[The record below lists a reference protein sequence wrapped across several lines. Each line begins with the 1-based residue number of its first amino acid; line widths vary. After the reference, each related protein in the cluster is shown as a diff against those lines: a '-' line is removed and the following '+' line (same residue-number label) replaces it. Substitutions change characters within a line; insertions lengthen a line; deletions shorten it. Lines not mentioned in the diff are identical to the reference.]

1 MKAGTSF
8 WIITCMA
15 REGCLLL
22 NIGKVQKQVIL
33 FLAGFVLGV
42 LYIYMIGC
50 QETDFLGIQ
59 SLMQISFLEIGYRD
73 YFLYLLKRRGLL
85 GLGMVLIGMTA
96 AGQLLL
102 AGIVMYFGMS
112 IGGMLSVMI
121 LRYGWKGIMLGL
133 GFCLPQDL
141 FYIPAGSMGISLMAA
156 YGRKKNDR
164 LQIYHT
170 GEKKKNQLR
179 RILSVLGVT
188 IIGILAE
195 CYVNPLLVKTVL
207 KIF

>member
-1 MKAGTSF
+1 MDNN
-8 WIITCMA
+8 
-15 REGCLLL
+15 LH
-22 NIGKVQKQVIL
+22 GK
-33 FLAGFVLGV
+33 GGV
-42 LYIYMIGC
+42 SGIEHRKGAETGHTVSGRLCTGRFIYLYDRLPGNR
-50 QETDFLGIQ
+50 FLGYPE
-59 SLMQISFLEIGYRD
+59 SDADFFSGNRD